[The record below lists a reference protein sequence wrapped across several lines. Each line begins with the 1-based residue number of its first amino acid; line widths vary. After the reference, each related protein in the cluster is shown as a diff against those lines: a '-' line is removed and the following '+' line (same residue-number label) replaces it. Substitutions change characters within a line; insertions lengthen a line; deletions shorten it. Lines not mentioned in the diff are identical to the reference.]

1 MERAAKRRVDGRAT
15 ANGLA
20 CGSRGFEAGR
30 QRLGLPL
37 EGYPVRGY
45 APGRRARE
53 EKDSPGV
60 RRPRGA
66 TVLRTVGRTDE
77 LTERK
82 TLSVALS
89 RDPQR

>member
-1 MERAAKRRVDGRAT
+1 MAGAT

-30 QRLGLPL
+30 QQLGLQL

-53 EKDSPGV
+53 EKDSPVFVVHVAV
-60 RRPRGA
+60 RN
-66 TVLRTVGRTDE
+66 GRNIDG
-77 LTERK
+77 L
-82 TLSVALS
+82 
-89 RDPQR
+89 D